1 MSGLLLGAFLGLPHP
16 GLSRPA
22 ACIPCFMVVTGRYLC
37 MCVYVCALQGGM
49 GRIQSN
55 LASRVKK
62 GRMSEAAAQ
71 AAMARVKVGQGS
83 QP

>member
-1 MSGLLLGAFLGLPHP
+1 
-16 GLSRPA
+16 
-22 ACIPCFMVVTGRYLC
+22 
-37 MCVYVCALQGGM
+37 M

-71 AAMARVKVGQGS
+71 AAMARVKVGGQWRATLQRCSRVCLKPGGQHVASTHAS
-83 QP
+83 QQRMGRS